1 MQITGRM
8 SDLLVKDPQHH
19 VALHTH
25 DGNHDSSRGSNHDGC
40 CPRVHRA
47 QQAASGGYCGR
58 SKVKADCGLKQTLEG
73 QLNLTRVSAQNA
85 RACVHKSVHLTFVG
99 DDASPRRENGGGS
112 K

>member
-1 MQITGRM
+1 M
-8 SDLLVKDPQHH
+8 
-19 VALHTH
+19 
-25 DGNHDSSRGSNHDGC
+25 
-40 CPRVHRA
+40 
-47 QQAASGGYCGR
+47 
-58 SKVKADCGLKQTLEG
+58 KADCGLKQTLEG